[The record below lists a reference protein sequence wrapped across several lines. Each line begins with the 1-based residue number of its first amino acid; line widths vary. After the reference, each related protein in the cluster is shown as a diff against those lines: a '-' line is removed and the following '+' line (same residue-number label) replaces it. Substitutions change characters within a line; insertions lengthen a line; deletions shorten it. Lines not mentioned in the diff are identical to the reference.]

1 MLLLLC
7 PTPPRGRIFHS
18 IITSIDTI
26 YFFLFIRLPS
36 SPPPLHSAL
45 QLLTILGYA
54 DIILEHSARYVRLD
68 CSIQRWP
75 FPSLSPC
82 RVLRLSRTN
91 DTHHA
96 PSAGQQI
103 ETLHLSVIRPLL
115 LLQTF
120 ISCLF
125 IRTFLIYY
133 STGEPSS
140 SEALSSRRCLSRQSA

>member
-1 MLLLLC
+1 MARHFRLKFFSSPWPIFQKCLLLQQ
-7 PTPPRGRIFHS
+7 RR
-18 IITSIDTI
+18 
-26 YFFLFIRLPS
+26 FFI
-36 SPPPLHSAL
+36 PPPLHSAL

-82 RVLRLSRTN
+82 RVLRLYRTN

-96 PSAGQQI
+96 PSAGRPI